1 MRKWLKLLAIGGICP
16 TKAGFAKILRV
27 AAEPLFTGG
36 DFLPSMT
43 NIEVGEGLGIRDL
56 QAVKDGFLLL
66 IGPDDSKENEN
77 KSWIISFWNGAEGD
91 AAKTRALADLDLT
104 GVKRPSCD
112 KEPKP
117 EALAVSEAAPDHYKI
132 VVLSDGMC
140 DGGPLAFKI
149 DR

>member
-1 MRKWLKLLAIGGICP
+1 LAIKDGGLYFGFRGP
-16 TKAGFAKILRV
+16 TEAGLAKILRV

-36 DFLPSMT
+36 NFLPTIT

-66 IGPDDSKENEN
+66 VGPDDSKENEN
-77 KSWIISFWNGAEGD
+77 RSWIIYYWNGAAGD
-91 AAKTRALADLDLT
+91 AAKTRVLAELDLT

-117 EALAVSEAAPDHYKI
+117 EALAVTEDASDHYKI
-132 VVLSDGMC
+132 VVLSDGLC
-140 DGGPLAFKI
+140 DGGPLAFRI
-149 DR
+149 AR